1 MRVSVAGCAHQRS
14 STDPSSAIPV
24 RILRICE
31 RAADERVAGGDNTGA
46 AQLLGA
52 AASQFPCSAS
62 PALLQKATSLDA
74 AACPPFSPTAVHDL
88 AEENSTVIAIRKQ
101 RLRKQQTS

>member
-1 MRVSVAGCAHQRS
+1 MRWRVAGYAHQRS
-14 STDPSSAIPV
+14 STDPSAAIPA

-31 RAADERVAGGDNTGA
+31 RAADDRVAGGDTAGA

-62 PALLQKATSLDA
+62 PALLQKAASLDA
-74 AACPPFSPTAVHDL
+74 AAGPPFSPTAVHDL

-101 RLRKQQTS
+101 RLKGSS